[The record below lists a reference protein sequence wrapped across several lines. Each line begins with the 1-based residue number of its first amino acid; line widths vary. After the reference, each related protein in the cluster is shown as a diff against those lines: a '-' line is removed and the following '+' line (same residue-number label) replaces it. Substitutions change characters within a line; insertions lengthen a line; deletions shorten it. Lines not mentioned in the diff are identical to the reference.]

1 MKYRDFDK
9 KGEIDHVE
17 LKKIRKEMNLTQD
30 LMADRLGMSKRM
42 YCLYESGEIKIP
54 VRVDI
59 ALGVK
64 KFMPVDMSAFEKE
77 RIQRLINGIDK
88 YKAGNF
94 SKLSKEE
101 LDLDYILKILRQ
113 CGDEFKNILT
123 KT

>member
-17 LKKIRKEMNLTQD
+17 LKKIRKEMSLTQD

-64 KFMPVDMSAFEKE
+64 KFMPVDMTAFEKE

-88 YKAGNF
+88 YKASNF

>member
-17 LKKIRKEMNLTQD
+17 LKKIRKEMSLTQD

-64 KFMPVDMSAFEKE
+64 KFMPVDMTAFEKE
-77 RIQRLINGIDK
+77 RIQKLINGIDK
-88 YKAGNF
+88 YKASNF

>member
-1 MKYRDFDK
+1 
-9 KGEIDHVE
+9 
-17 LKKIRKEMNLTQD
+17 
-30 LMADRLGMSKRM
+30 M

-64 KFMPVDMSAFEKE
+64 KFMPVDMTAFEKE
-77 RIQRLINGIDK
+77 RIQKLINGIDK

-101 LDLDYILKILRQ
+101 LDLDYILRILKQ

>member
-17 LKKIRKEMNLTQD
+17 LKKIRKEMSLTQD

-88 YKAGNF
+88 YKASNF

>member
-17 LKKIRKEMNLTQD
+17 LKKIRKEMSLTQD

-64 KFMPVDMSAFEKE
+64 KFMPVDMTAFEKE
-77 RIQRLINGIDK
+77 RIQKLINQIDK
-88 YKAGNF
+88 YKANNF

-101 LDLDYILKILRQ
+101 LDLDYILRILKQ